1 MNTEAEQN
9 TDTEGKKPKAAPDD
23 KNTLNAKW
31 GKAKMDQGFTVIP
44 SVLLR
49 SQRRLQ
55 FKCNE
60 LAVLVHLIEHWW
72 KPGSMPWPKKS
83 TIAERLGVSIKTVQ
97 RAIVKLEKE
106 KLIQRKDRFLPANQG
121 RTSNEYDLS
130 LLVERL
136 NEIAV
141 ESAQADA
148 EAKTKKWKINN
159 QKPKTKKIAT
169 SGEGKS

>member
-1 MNTEAEQN
+1 MNTTAEQN
-9 TDTEGKKPKAAPDD
+9 TDTEDKKPKETTDD

-31 GKAKMDQGFTVIP
+31 GKPTMDQGFTVIP

-49 SQRRLQ
+49 SQARLQ

-72 KPGSMPWPKKS
+72 KPGSMPWPKKT

-106 KLIQRKDRFLPANQG
+106 KLIQRKDRYLPANKG

-130 LLVERL
+130 PLVERL

-141 ESAQADA
+141 ESAQADS

-159 QKPKTKKIAT
+159 QKPKAKKAAP
-169 SGEGKS
+169 SGSEK